1 MLFNVA
7 LRNVRRSVKDYAV
20 YFLTLTIGVCL
31 FYTFNSLEGQTVMQF
46 IGAQAFIRVFIGVFS
61 AFITLVLAGL
71 ILYANR
77 FLMKRR
83 KRELGT
89 YLLLGLDTGKVARL
103 LAGESLIIGLGALAS
118 GLALGL
124 LASWGLDKLTV
135 AMFLAAPPE
144 IFSFRVSWTAVI
156 ETVIYFGAIF
166 LLVTALTGVSTSRA
180 RLIKLVRSE
189 RENEEIAQK
198 PLALSAVLFLL
209 GVVSLGTAYAIL
221 LVRGLLHIDL
231 LWFIMLGLGTLGS
244 YLIFRSLSGFLL
256 RLTKGHAGYYR
267 GLNMFV
273 LRQWSGKVHT
283 NCLSN
288 TILSIL
294 ILLAIGATACAVG
307 LNDTITGMVGQQS
320 PYDLSILNYGR
331 GGAYE
336 EADFTAL
343 FRDAGLDPESSF
355 SSMDSITVY
364 YNDGAVTGFS
374 EGYVYAALPLSA
386 YNRVMAGRGLE
397 ELDISTLPTLTP
409 NMIVNGPA
417 ANGIL
422 VVPDEM
428 TSFLAPRRQMVNI
441 DYKGNAME
449 IDERV
454 RSVLNDP
461 AFGDDLDL
469 GANYRLDNYYDLM
482 GAKLLILYIGLYL
495 GLVFLVTAA
504 AVLALQQLSQAAD
517 NVRRYEILSKLGA
530 PEEMR
535 RNAVIRQVALAF
547 LLPLALGILHAMA
560 GMTAANE
567 VIGSVG
573 HVDSVRSSVLTAAG
587 LVVIYGGYFL
597 ATCLGAWRA
606 VKG

>member
-166 LLVTALTGVSTSRA
+166 LLVTALTGVSASRA

-397 ELDISTLPTLTP
+397 ALDISTLPTLTP

-469 GANYRLDNYYDLM
+469 GTNYRLDNYYDLM

-530 PEEMR
+530 SEEMR

-547 LLPLALGILHAMA
+547 LLPLALGILHAVA